1 MLASHVRVD
10 GIGDPANTA
19 GIQDAFC
26 GDFVDA
32 DLWGQDSSGSHAV
45 DGVIKTWTPL
55 GKVRCGEREKMTT
68 QKRKDERR
76 GGGDHIMDTD
86 QLKAFLKNQVAL
98 EGRIVR
104 MAQKSVKDT
113 KNQLVKNLIQAIA
126 IDSNK
131 HALMLNAI
139 LARVES
145 KTPFIEETKRDELGK
160 DIQTHIELEAEAINT
175 YEELIPE
182 MQDPGSKQV
191 IQYILEDEKRHH
203 KLLTQLYK
211 LVIEKET
218 ITEEDLWDLT
228 WKDAPWHGGPGG

>member
-1 MLASHVRVD
+1 MLTSHVRVD
-10 GIGDPANTA
+10 GIGDPTNTA

-26 GDFVDA
+26 SDFIDA
-32 DLWGQDSSGSHAV
+32 ELWRQDSSGSHVV
-45 DGVIKTWTPL
+45 DGIIKTWTLL
-55 GKVRCGEREKMTT
+55 GKVRRGELERITT
-68 QKRKDERR
+68 QKRNDERR
-76 GGGDHIMDTD
+76 GDGDLIMDTD

-98 EGRIVR
+98 EERIVR
-104 MAQKSVKDT
+104 MTQKSVKDT

-139 LARVES
+139 LARIES

-160 DIQTHIELEAEAINT
+160 DIQTHIELEAEAIKT
-175 YEELIPE
+175 YKELIPE
-182 MQDPGSKQV
+182 MEDPGSKQI
-191 IQYILEDEKRHH
+191 IQYILDDEKRHH

-218 ITEEDLWDLT
+218 LTEEDLWDLT

>member
-1 MLASHVRVD
+1 
-10 GIGDPANTA
+10 
-19 GIQDAFC
+19 
-26 GDFVDA
+26 
-32 DLWGQDSSGSHAV
+32 
-45 DGVIKTWTPL
+45 
-55 GKVRCGEREKMTT
+55 MTT

-98 EGRIVR
+98 EERIVR

-131 HALMLNAI
+131 HVLMLNAI

-175 YEELIPE
+175 YKELIPE
-182 MQDPGSKQV
+182 MEDPGSKQV

-203 KLLTQLYK
+203 KLLTQLYQ

-218 ITEEDLWDLT
+218 LTEEDLWDLT